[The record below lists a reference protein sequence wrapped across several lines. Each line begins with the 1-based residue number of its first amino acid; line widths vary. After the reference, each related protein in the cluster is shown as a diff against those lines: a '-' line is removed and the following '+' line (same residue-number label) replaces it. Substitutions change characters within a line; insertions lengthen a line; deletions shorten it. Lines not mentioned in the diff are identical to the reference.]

1 MQMLFD
7 EFLNIKSVE
16 KMDGLEKTRF
26 MDDLLLEYKNTENSH
41 HMRLFYYDMLT
52 ALIKNHGH

>member
-1 MQMLFD
+1 MLFD

-16 KMDGLEKTRF
+16 KMNGLEKTRF
-26 MDDLLLEYKNTENSH
+26 MNDLLLEYKDTENSH
-41 HMRLFYYDMLT
+41 HMRLFYYDLLT

>member
-26 MDDLLLEYKNTENSH
+26 MNDLLLEYKDPENSH